1 MEWNGAVTTPAP
13 HDAARHDAAPDEAAI
28 DRARGIRRLLLP
40 IGSLGAADTAARVG
54 QLLVGLVLYGI
65 SLAMLIRADL
75 GVGPWDVFSLGLAVH
90 LPMSYG
96 TATVVV
102 SALVLLVWIPLRQR
116 PGIGTLLNAL
126 LVGPAADLGLLLIPA
141 IDGLWAQALLLAG
154 SMVLL
159 AFATGVYIA
168 PQLGP
173 GPRDGLMT
181 GLVRVTGWP
190 VWIVR
195 TLIEGTALL
204 VGWLLGG
211 PVGVGTV
218 IFAFGIGP
226 LIGIFLPYFARR
238 RAAKVARL
246 RAQRDR

>member
-1 MEWNGAVTTPAP
+1 MTTGPLNAP
-13 HDAARHDAAPDEAAI
+13 HAAAPQPARP
-28 DRARGIRRLLLP
+28 RAHRIRRLLLP
-40 IGSLGAADTAARVG
+40 VGSLGAADTTARVA
-54 QLLVGLVLYGI
+54 QLLVGLFLYGI
-65 SLAMLIRADL
+65 ALAMLIRADL
-75 GVGPWDVFSLGLAVH
+75 GVGPWDVLSLGIAVH
-90 LPMSYG
+90 LPMTYG
-96 TATVVV
+96 TATIVV

-126 LVGPAADLGLLLIPA
+126 LVGPSADLGLLVIPEA
-141 IDGLWAQALLLAG
+141 DALWAQALLLAG

-159 AFATGVYIA
+159 ALATGVYIA
-168 PQLGP
+168 AQLGP

-181 GLVRVTGWP
+181 GLVGLTGWP

-204 VGWLLGG
+204 LGWLLGG

-226 LIGIFLPYFARR
+226 LIGLFLPFFTRR
-238 RAAKVARL
+238 REARVARL
-246 RAQRDR
+246 TGH

>member
-1 MEWNGAVTTPAP
+1 MGSM
-13 HDAARHDAAPDEAAI
+13 HR
-28 DRARGIRRLLLP
+28 IRRLLLP
-40 IGSLGAADTAARVG
+40 IDSLGRADTAARVA
-54 QLLVGLVLYGI
+54 QLLVGLGLYGL
-65 SLAMLIRADL
+65 SLALLIRADL

-90 LPMSYG
+90 LPMTYG

-102 SALVLLVWIPLRQR
+102 SGIVLLLWIPLRQR
-116 PGIGTLLNAL
+116 PGIGTLANAL
-126 LVGPAADLGLLLIPA
+126 LVGPAADLGLWLIPEA
-141 IDGLWAQALLLAG
+141 TALWQQILLLAG
-154 SMVLL
+154 AMLLL

-168 PQLGP
+168 PRLGP

-181 GLVRVTGWP
+181 GLRRVTGWP

-218 IFAFGIGP
+218 VFAFGIGP
-226 LIGIFLPYFARR
+226 LIGIFLPLFERR
-238 RAAKVARL
+238 RQARIEL
-246 RAQRDR
+246 LLVRRAGTTTGA